1 MRMRDHCG
9 RGLLKTGTFDLNLLL
24 VFEAIL
30 RERSVT
36 RAAEAL
42 NLSQPA
48 MSHALNRLRWMLK
61 DQLFVRT
68 PAGMMPTPRAEQLA
82 LPVRKALDELQLALE
97 PETFNPSTAERWFT
111 IAVNNYA
118 AVVLAGP
125 IVAECSVL
133 APRIRLSLRPSGTLD
148 LPDLLERGELD
159 LVVSAI
165 DAPAERFASQ
175 VLVEDSYVAVMRQ
188 GHPATVRALDLAI
201 FAELPRL
208 AISSSGEDLRFVD
221 AALAAH
227 GLSVSVAL
235 ETPYIS
241 AGPLLARSDM
251 VAVLGRQIAQE
262 FRRSYPIAIKELPFE
277 SAILRSVMLWH
288 RRFDDQPA
296 HRWLRDTIASAAK
309 LAAERPA

>member
-1 MRMRDHCG
+1 MRANCR
-9 RGLLKTGTFDLNLLL
+9 RGIMNLATFDLNLLL

-36 RAAEAL
+36 RGAEAL

-82 LPVRKALDELQLALE
+82 LPVRKVLDELRLALE
-97 PETFNPSTAERWFT
+97 PETFNPSTTERWFT

-133 APRIRLSLRPSGTLD
+133 APCLRLSLRPSGTLD
-148 LPDLLERGELD
+148 LPDLLDRGELD
-159 LVVSAI
+159 LVISAI

-175 VLVEDSYVAVMRQ
+175 VLVEDRYVAVMRR
-188 GHPATVRALDLAI
+188 GHPAAQGKLDTKRFAALPHLV
-201 FAELPRL
+201 
-208 AISSSGEDLRFVD
+208 ISSSGEDLR
-221 AALAAH
+221 
-227 GLSVSVAL
+227 
-235 ETPYIS
+235 
-241 AGPLLARSDM
+241 
-251 VAVLGRQIAQE
+251 
-262 FRRSYPIAIKELPFE
+262 
-277 SAILRSVMLWH
+277 
-288 RRFDDQPA
+288 
-296 HRWLRDTIASAAK
+296 
-309 LAAERPA
+309 

>member
-1 MRMRDHCG
+1 MN
-9 RGLLKTGTFDLNLLL
+9 LATFDLNLLL

-36 RAAEAL
+36 RAAQAL

-48 MSHALNRLRWMLK
+48 MSHALNRMRWMLK

-82 LPVRKALDELQLALE
+82 LPVRKALGELQLALE
-97 PETFNPSTAERWFT
+97 PETFNPSTADRWFT

-125 IVAECSVL
+125 IVAECRML

-148 LPDLLERGELD
+148 LPDLLDKGEFD
-159 LVVSAI
+159 LVISAI

-175 VLVEDSYVAVMRQ
+175 MLVEDRYVAVMRRE
-188 GHPATVRALDLAI
+188 HPAADRTLDLAT
-201 FAELPRL
+201 FAGLPRL
-208 AISSSGEDLRFVD
+208 AISSGGGDMQFVD
-221 AALAAH
+221 AVLASH
-227 GLSVSVAL
+227 EQPVSAML
-235 ETPYIS
+235 EAPYLS
-241 AGPLLARSDM
+241 AGPILARSDM
-251 VAVLGRQIAQE
+251 VVVLGRQIAQE
-262 FRRSYPIAIKELPFE
+262 FRRSYPIAIRELPFQ
-277 SAILRSVMLWH
+277 SPKLRSVMLWH

-296 HRWLRDTIASAAK
+296 HRWLRETIVSAASHQT
-309 LAAERPA
+309 ATVNR